1 MLEAPEPAPGAAT
14 ESVAKRDRLWLV
26 DGGDVDDMANLHRQ
40 GAEHGVRFSFDGP
53 VTNSRSSLR
62 LVLWARAPRRSVC
75 AAAPPRVGT
84 RLKRTIRISC
94 ETDDLAAPREV
105 GSTRAQAQSLGR
117 NEELMAALGWRHFG
131 EDAPLSDP
139 TTLLDSCVEAGLDRT
154 AAAAV
159 LAGDDYGDAVDASH
173 AAWAGLRKLQGIPLC
188 VFNCYHPHL
197 DVSQRLRVS
206 GSAPA
211 AEHAR
216 VFREIERT
224 AREPPT
230 WRFAPAA
237 KTRSRGAASFSD
249 ESRRRAAAGT
259 WIYQRRR
266 VAATP
271 QPRREHSA
279 ETSRGD
285 AAAGMWILR
294 GGESRRGCGRDVDIP

>member
-1 MLEAPEPAPGAAT
+1 
-14 ESVAKRDRLWLV
+14 
-26 DGGDVDDMANLHRQ
+26 MANLHRQ

-62 LVLWARAPRRSVC
+62 LVLW
-75 AAAPPRVGT
+75 
-84 RLKRTIRISC
+84 
-94 ETDDLAAPREV
+94 
-105 GSTRAQAQSLGR
+105 AQSLGR

-237 KTRSRGAASFSD
+237 KTYVVAHAPAVAVRERSTTASPVL
-249 ESRRRAAAGT
+249 RYHRPGTVVAGYGVLDG
-259 WIYQRRR
+259 WLKL
-266 VAATP
+266 A
-271 QPRREHSA
+271 
-279 ETSRGD
+279 
-285 AAAGMWILR
+285 
-294 GGESRRGCGRDVDIP
+294 GESGWMLLAHRAHGALLEPR